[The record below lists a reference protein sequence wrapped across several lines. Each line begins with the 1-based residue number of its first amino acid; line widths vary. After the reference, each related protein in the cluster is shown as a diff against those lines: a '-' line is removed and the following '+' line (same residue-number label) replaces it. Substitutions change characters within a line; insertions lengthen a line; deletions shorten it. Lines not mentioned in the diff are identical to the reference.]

1 MWPYIP
7 WPAVANDAL
16 LCAVILD
23 HDTGWGWVRLKT
35 MLDVSTTIAA
45 TVQYRDGRRTDAPRA
60 VLMALYCRHRNHG
73 SVHHFVSAPWRA
85 GPNAMVVL

>member
-35 MLDVSTTIAA
+35 MLDVSTTVAA
-45 TVQYRDGRRTDAPRA
+45 TV
-60 VLMALYCRHRNHG
+60 
-73 SVHHFVSAPWRA
+73 
-85 GPNAMVVL
+85 